1 MAIIEEEEEESLLD
15 HLPKTYT
22 KGGLKTMPFI
32 IGQTKSLWGF
42 FHYVFFCFCFVKN
55 HFLRVFLLTF
65 AVNETLE
72 KVASYGLQPN
82 MVIYLMKVYNLEIV
96 TATSLLSMWSALSHG
111 LALLGAFVSD
121 SFLGRFTVVAIGSI
135 SSLFVCPNNSA
146 L

>member
-32 IGQTKSLWGF
+32 I
-42 FHYVFFCFCFVKN
+42 
-55 HFLRVFLLTF
+55 
-65 AVNETLE
+65 VNETLE

-96 TATSLLSMWSALSHG
+96 TATSLLSLWSALSHG